1 MTAYLALFVT
11 AFVAATVLPAQSE
24 TVLVG
29 LIVNDSYSVPALVAV
44 ASVGNTLGSVVN
56 WFLGRGV
63 ESLKDSQW
71 FPVRPAKLAR
81 AQSWYQRYGKWS
93 LLGSWLPVV
102 GDAITVVAGIMR
114 EPLPVFV
121 LLVGLAKTVRYAIL
135 AAITTGI
142 V

>member
-1 MTAYLALFVT
+1 LALFVT

-63 ESLKDSQW
+63 ESLKDRQW
-71 FPVRPAKLAR
+71 FPVRPVKLAR

-121 LLVGLAKTVRYAIL
+121 LLVGLAKTVRYAVL

>member
-1 MTAYLALFVT
+1 VTAYLALFVT

-63 ESLKDSQW
+63 ESLKDRQW
-71 FPVRPAKLAR
+71 FPVRPVKLAR

-121 LLVGLAKTVRYAIL
+121 LLVGLAKTVRYAVL

>member
-63 ESLKDSQW
+63 ESLKDRQC
-71 FPVRPAKLAR
+71 FPVRPVKLAR
-81 AQSWYQRYGKWS
+81 AQSGYQRYGKWS
-93 LLGSWLPVV
+93 RLGSWLPVV